1 MIELKNVSK
10 SYRLANGIEKK
21 ALNCVSLNF
30 PDTGLVFVV
39 GKSGSG
45 KSTLLNIIGGL
56 DKEDSGEVI
65 VDGKRLKYFKNED
78 YDYYRN

>member
-21 ALNCVSLNF
+21 ALDCVSLNF
-30 PDTGLVFVV
+30 PDTRLVFVV

-45 KSTLLNIIGGL
+45 KSTLT
-56 DKEDSGEVI
+56 
-65 VDGKRLKYFKNED
+65 
-78 YDYYRN
+78 